1 MTDPARDDLED
12 RIDELEETLDA
23 LREELAPERGPMGLP
38 RPPRPRE
45 FLRFTDE
52 YAIPAAVAA
61 MRANIRALE
70 LLQAGIRVTDRD
82 RAAGE
87 AERAG
92 RAVRDR
98 ATEAGSATL
107 DRLDRALADLES
119 AMEGRGTPA
128 NPEARDLLSEARR
141 LNDEI
146 RDRVAVEAGGRESE
160 AVRIDVESE
169 LETIREEVGGGD
181 ADSGDEE
188 PAVSE

>member
-1 MTDPARDDLED
+1 MTDRARDDLED
-12 RIDELEETLDA
+12 RIDELEATLEA
-23 LREELAPERGPMGLP
+23 LRAELGPERGPMGLP

-70 LLQAGIRVTDRD
+70 LVQAGIRATDAE
-82 RAAGE
+82 RAAGD
-87 AERAG
+87 AG

-107 DRLDRALADLES
+107 DRLDGALSDLES

-128 NPEARDLLSEARR
+128 NPEARALLSEARR

-146 RDRVAVEAGGRESE
+146 RDRVAVESRAGESE

-169 LETIREEVGGGD
+169 LESIREEVGAED
-181 ADSGDEE
+181 AEAEDEE

>member
-1 MTDPARDDLED
+1 MSDPARDDLED
-12 RIDELEETLDA
+12 RIDELEETLLA

-61 MRANIRALE
+61 MQANIRALE
-70 LLQAGIRVTDRD
+70 LLQAGIRATDAE

-87 AERAG
+87 VGRAG
-92 RAVRDR
+92 RTVRDR
-98 ATEAGSATL
+98 ATEAGGATL
-107 DRLDRALADLES
+107 DRLDRALSDLES

-128 NPEARDLLSEARR
+128 DPEARELLSEARQ

-146 RDRVAVEAGGRESE
+146 RDRVAVESEAGESE

-169 LETIREEVGGGD
+169 LESIREEVGD
-181 ADSGDEE
+181 ADANDEE